1 MQLRQCL
8 WHARL
13 SWIVF
18 WLAFLGVA
26 ETIFNYC
33 VIAPVLL
40 ELSNLFLA
48 LGDHTLISKHY
59 VAVKLINVYLC
70 LQYGRLLYPLISV

>member
-1 MQLRQCL
+1 MHLRQCL
-8 WHARL
+8 WRARL

-26 ETIFNYC
+26 ETIFNYF
-33 VIAPVLL
+33 VVAPVLL

-48 LGDHTLISKHY
+48 LGDRTLISKHY
-59 VAVKLINVYLC
+59 VAVKLNVYLC
-70 LQYGRLLYPLISV
+70 LQYGRILYPLISV